1 MPRAMKGA
9 GKGAATKRKER
20 RHAKFNPGP
29 GPQSVK
35 PVGGAEDAGFDDG
48 NVEAKKRKKLGKLS
62 KKRKAKGAS
71 NDDADDAPAAAAK
84 KKSKKSAVDAAHK
97 AVSKRHDSKPAW
109 TNQTRREQKDWANE
123 QKALQK
129 PNFTLIQEITAL
141 WERLRVKK
149 ISKDDKRKLV
159 AAIFKASK
167 GKCAIL
173 ANNHKASRVIQA
185 LLKYGTEDERASV
198 YAECAP
204 HLGALAKSLYGHFI
218 VQKLVDA
225 TPKEKLPELLA
236 NVKGRVRVL
245 AKHPVGSQVL
255 EALYWPAPAPCKRDM
270 ECEFY
275 GSEFA
280 MFGASGL
287 SGDAD
292 KPATSLREAMLSK
305 PVAQRQGMLR
315 EMNKTLL
322 PILEKGLVS
331 PSLIHKVLSEYLL
344 AGGPG
349 TRYEAA
355 HSVAGPAMLRMIHTR
370 DGAHAV
376 NMMMSHA
383 GARQRKM
390 VLKALK
396 GNVARVVRDD
406 HGSMAIACL
415 LDCVDDT
422 AQLGKV
428 IINELKAEG
437 LVELAEDPA
446 ARRVLL
452 HLLRPRARRYVHPH
466 ALATLPD
473 QDEVARSV
481 KDAKEA
487 LTAQGHAVGGD
498 DDEDDEA
505 GDDDDGDAVEDAD
518 VEGADVDE
526 DDEMDDEMMDDEFD
540 DDEFDEGDAAG
551 DEKVNGMTKFKSKT
565 AEAAAAVDESDDEG
579 AGKEG
584 GASDSVDFG
593 IARKPSDVR
602 RREIFG
608 HQGKLGAALVDACER
623 NASSMLRSVAGCD
636 VLVETCSGGAG
647 GALTRAVGAERLRKL
662 HVAVAEAVRASVEG
676 EEDKSADDDDDG
688 EGEGEGEGKA
698 REPLHTGFVS
708 SRALRRMVLDIPGPQ
723 PGADDDD
730 DSTGAGAGGDAGAPS
745 FAAALWRGAVAG
757 TLAKWVHGH
766 GAKVV
771 AAIVRAG
778 DEATVT
784 GATAALG
791 KILKGENSVDE
802 WVAGFFRDGAN
813 AKAGAK
819 AKAGGAKA
827 STKKPAADGKKNGES
842 GASGKKADAAA
853 APKTPAKTPA
863 TSTPAGKKAS
873 SKKAGAKEEAPAEA
887 EGSMK
892 KKKFSPRQTR
902 AQRAAKAAGK

>member
-35 PVGGAEDAGFDDG
+35 PVGGAEAAGFDDG

-62 KKRKAKGAS
+62 KKRKVEGAS
-71 NDDADDAPAAAAK
+71 NDDADDATAAAAK
-84 KKSKKSAVDAAHK
+84 KKSKKSAVDATHK

-204 HLGALAKSLYGHFI
+204 HLGPLAKSLYGHFI

-305 PVAQRQGMLR
+305 PVAQRQGILR

-355 HSVAGPAMLRMIHTR
+355 HSLSLIH
-370 DGAHAV
+370 
-376 NMMMSHA
+376 
-383 GARQRKM
+383 
-390 VLKALK
+390 
-396 GNVARVVRDD
+396 
-406 HGSMAIACL
+406 I
-415 LDCVDDT
+415 
-422 AQLGKV
+422 
-428 IINELKAEG
+428 
-437 LVELAEDPA
+437 
-446 ARRVLL
+446 
-452 HLLRPRARRYVHPH
+452 
-466 ALATLPD
+466 
-473 QDEVARSV
+473 
-481 KDAKEA
+481 
-487 LTAQGHAVGGD
+487 
-498 DDEDDEA
+498 
-505 GDDDDGDAVEDAD
+505 
-518 VEGADVDE
+518 
-526 DDEMDDEMMDDEFD
+526 
-540 DDEFDEGDAAG
+540 
-551 DEKVNGMTKFKSKT
+551 
-565 AEAAAAVDESDDEG
+565 
-579 AGKEG
+579 
-584 GASDSVDFG
+584 
-593 IARKPSDVR
+593 
-602 RREIFG
+602 
-608 HQGKLGAALVDACER
+608 
-623 NASSMLRSVAGCD
+623 
-636 VLVETCSGGAG
+636 
-647 GALTRAVGAERLRKL
+647 
-662 HVAVAEAVRASVEG
+662 
-676 EEDKSADDDDDG
+676 
-688 EGEGEGEGKA
+688 
-698 REPLHTGFVS
+698 
-708 SRALRRMVLDIPGPQ
+708 
-723 PGADDDD
+723 
-730 DSTGAGAGGDAGAPS
+730 
-745 FAAALWRGAVAG
+745 
-757 TLAKWVHGH
+757 
-766 GAKVV
+766 
-771 AAIVRAG
+771 
-778 DEATVT
+778 
-784 GATAALG
+784 
-791 KILKGENSVDE
+791 
-802 WVAGFFRDGAN
+802 
-813 AKAGAK
+813 
-819 AKAGGAKA
+819 
-827 STKKPAADGKKNGES
+827 
-842 GASGKKADAAA
+842 
-853 APKTPAKTPA
+853 
-863 TSTPAGKKAS
+863 
-873 SKKAGAKEEAPAEA
+873 
-887 EGSMK
+887 
-892 KKKFSPRQTR
+892 
-902 AQRAAKAAGK
+902 